1 MIASNNRLITICEW
15 AGSGLGVIY
24 AILIASNTGSE
35 MVAFVLLF
43 LSGALFAAWAI
54 IDRRWAFLVLQIFYI
69 GSALFGLV
77 RWS

>member
-1 MIASNNRLITICEW
+1 MIASKSRLITIFEW
-15 AGSGLGVIY
+15 TGSALGVIY

-35 MVAFVLLF
+35 LVAFVLLL
-43 LSGALFAAWAI
+43 LSGGLFAAWAI
-54 IDRRWAFLVLQIFYI
+54 IDKRWAFLVLQIFYI